1 MRLPPRPLLLL
12 AALAALPACQDAAG
26 VGIGLIDEADV
37 DPATQTVEATSVEAV
52 EDRRP
57 AIGFA
62 DSTAA
67 LAQTRVL
74 AGDVVDAVFGDARAV
89 GYLDFVRPSVPEGIT
104 AGDVR
109 SVRLELQR
117 TYVYG
122 DTTAA
127 LALALRQVDA
137 AAGSWSPSLD
147 YAADTLFAVGP
158 VLATATVSAADDAVA
173 FDLPASWVEAN
184 AALLLAADFNEAF
197 EGFALEPTRA
207 GGAGAVFGFQAQTP
221 QTRLRVITATDTL
234 LYRAGEVFSSLQRG
248 EPRPAPDAFVAA
260 QVGSGRSAR
269 LLFPLGEVGPAA
281 LARAVFRAPLETSV
295 AQEGTFV
302 RPIARTATLFGVD
315 TATGA
320 RTPITVLTVEGGV
333 ASAAQSL
340 RFTQDIQAALLG
352 TAPFDAFEVV
362 PGALPGSTPGLFFVP
377 ASLDVLPVL
386 RPGGAEAPRL
396 SLTVVGS

>member
-26 VGIGLIDEADV
+26 VGVGLIDDADV
-37 DPATQTVEATSVEAV
+37 DPATRTVEAASVEAAD
-52 EDRRP
+52 DRRP

-74 AGDVVDAVFGDARAV
+74 AGDVADPVFGDARAV
-89 GYLDFVRPSVPEGIT
+89 GYLDVVRPAIPEGM
-104 AGDVR
+104 AAADVR

-137 AAGSWSPSLD
+137 GAGSWSPSLD

-158 VLATATVSAADDAVA
+158 VLTSTTVSAADETVA

-184 AALLLAADFNEAF
+184 AELLLAANFNEAF

-221 QTRLRVITATDTL
+221 QTRLRVITTNDTL
-234 LYRAGEVFSSLQRG
+234 SYRAGEVFSSLQRG

-260 QVGSGRSAR
+260 QVGSGRSVR
-269 LLFPLGEVGPAA
+269 LLFPLDAIGPAA
-281 LARAVFRAPLETSV
+281 LARAVLRAPLETTV
-295 AQEGTFV
+295 AEEGSFV
-302 RPIARTATLFGVD
+302 RPVAQNATLFGVD
-315 TATGA
+315 TATGT
-320 RTPITVLTVEGGV
+320 RTPIVIVTVEGGAV
-333 ASAAQSL
+333 SAAQSDRL
-340 RFTQDIQAALLG
+340 TQAVQAALLG
-352 TAPFDAFEVV
+352 AAAFDAFELV
-362 PGALPGSTPGLFFVP
+362 PGALPGRVQGTLFVP